1 MSVTIGNDNRFARV
15 TPTHVETPAS
25 SLKAN
30 IRDTGDVLEA
40 YLGKDPFF
48 TYNYKNAAKPY
59 LYPVY
64 GPDSQLMVR
73 NFPMKDLKDEE
84 HDHPHQKAFWFTHG
98 AVNGVDYWTEGE
110 QKGRIVHQ
118 NFSKIKCSG
127 NTGIIASHNYWIK
140 PDRKT
145 VQLKDERA
153 IRFFGTEQKRYLDL
167 YVRLTAIAADAV
179 LGDTKEGTFGIRLAE
194 TMRVKGG
201 LNKGH
206 IINADGLKD
215 NETWGKRSF
224 WVDYYGPVNDQI
236 MGVAIFDHPQN
247 PRYPTWWH
255 VRDYGLFAAN
265 PFGIHD
271 FEPKTATGEKTPVDA
286 GKLVLKQDESL
297 VFQYRVILHKGNHEE
312 GAIAEEYKKYLN
324 SNS

>member
-1 MSVTIGNDNRFARV
+1 MSVTIGNDNRFTRV
-15 TPTHVETPAS
+15 TPTPAETPAS

-64 GPDSQLMVR
+64 GPNSQLMVR

-236 MGVAIFDHPQN
+236 MGLAIFDHPQN

-324 SNS
+324 SNF

>member
-153 IRFFGTEQKRYLDL
+153 IRFFGTEQKRYLDF

-236 MGVAIFDHPQN
+236 MGLAIFDHPQN

-271 FEPKTATGEKTPVDA
+271 FEPKTDTGEKTPIDA

>member
-1 MSVTIGNDNRFARV
+1 MSVTIGNDNRFVRV

-153 IRFFGTEQKRYLDL
+153 IRFFGTEQKRYLDF

-236 MGVAIFDHPQN
+236 MGLAIFDHPQN

-271 FEPKTATGEKTPVDA
+271 FEPKTATGEKTPIDA
-286 GKLVLKQDESL
+286 GKLVLKQDESI

-324 SNS
+324 SNF

>member
-1 MSVTIGNDNRFARV
+1 MSATIGNDNRSAAV
-15 TPTHVETPAS
+15 TATPAETPAS
-25 SLKAN
+25 SLKAS

-40 YLGKDPFF
+40 YLENDPFF

-59 LYPVY
+59 LYPLY
-64 GPDSQLMVR
+64 GPDNQLMVR
-73 NFPMKDLKDEE
+73 NFPMKDVQDEE

-98 AVNGVDYWTEGE
+98 AVNGVDYWTEGPK
-110 QKGRIVHQ
+110 QGKIVHQ
-118 NFSKIKCSG
+118 NFSKIQNG
-127 NTGIIASHNYWIK
+127 NIGIIAAHHYWIK
-140 PDRKT
+140 ADGKT
-145 VQLKDERA
+145 VQLKDERK
-153 IRFFGTEQKRYLDL
+153 ISFFGTPQKRYLDF

-179 LGDTKEGTFGIRLAE
+179 FGDTKEGTFGIRLAE
-194 TMRVKGG
+194 TMRLKGG

-215 NETWGKRSF
+215 NETWGKRSS

-236 MGVAIFDHPQN
+236 MGLAIFDHPQN

-265 PFGIHD
+265 PFGIHE
-271 FEPKTATGEKTPVDA
+271 FEPKTADGQKTPANA
-286 GKLVLKQDESL
+286 GDMRLKQDESL

>member
-140 PDRKT
+140 PDRKN

-236 MGVAIFDHPQN
+236 MGLAIFDHPQN

-271 FEPKTATGEKTPVDA
+271 FEPKTATGEKTPIDA
-286 GKLVLKQDESL
+286 GKLVLKQDESI

-324 SNS
+324 SNF

>member
-15 TPTHVETPAS
+15 TSTHVETPAS

-236 MGVAIFDHPQN
+236 MGLAIFDHPQN

-271 FEPKTATGEKTPVDA
+271 FEPKTATGEKTPIDA
-286 GKLVLKQDESL
+286 GKLVLKQDESI

>member
-30 IRDTGDVLEA
+30 IRDTGDILEA

-127 NTGIIASHNYWIK
+127 NAGIIVSHNYWIK

-153 IRFFGTEQKRYLDL
+153 IRFFGTEQKRYLDF

-236 MGVAIFDHPQN
+236 MGLAIFDHPQN

>member
-153 IRFFGTEQKRYLDL
+153 IRFFGTEQKRYLDF

-236 MGVAIFDHPQN
+236 MGLAIFDHPQN

-271 FEPKTATGEKTPVDA
+271 FEPKTDTGEKTPIDA
-286 GKLVLKQDESL
+286 GKLVLKQDESI

-324 SNS
+324 SNF

>member
-153 IRFFGTEQKRYLDL
+153 IRFFGTEQKRYLDF

-236 MGVAIFDHPQN
+236 MGLTIFDHPQN

-271 FEPKTATGEKTPVDA
+271 FEPKTDTGEKTPIDA

>member
-30 IRDTGDVLEA
+30 IRDTGDILEA

-48 TYNYKNAAKPY
+48 TYNYKKAAKPY

-153 IRFFGTEQKRYLDL
+153 IRFFGTEQKRYLDF

-236 MGVAIFDHPQN
+236 MGLAIFDHPQN

>member
-153 IRFFGTEQKRYLDL
+153 IRFFGTEQKRYLDF

-215 NETWGKRSF
+215 NETWGKRSS

-236 MGVAIFDHPQN
+236 MGLAIFDHPQN

-286 GKLVLKQDESL
+286 GKLVLKQDEGL

>member
-153 IRFFGTEQKRYLDL
+153 IRFFGTEQKRYLDF

-201 LNKGH
+201 LNKGR
-206 IINADGLKD
+206 I
-215 NETWGKRSF
+215 T
-224 WVDYYGPVNDQI
+224 
-236 MGVAIFDHPQN
+236 
-247 PRYPTWWH
+247 
-255 VRDYGLFAAN
+255 
-265 PFGIHD
+265 
-271 FEPKTATGEKTPVDA
+271 
-286 GKLVLKQDESL
+286 
-297 VFQYRVILHKGNHEE
+297 
-312 GAIAEEYKKYLN
+312 
-324 SNS
+324 

>member
-30 IRDTGDVLEA
+30 IRDTGDILEA

-48 TYNYKNAAKPY
+48 TYNYKKAAKPY

-153 IRFFGTEQKRYLDL
+153 IRFFGTEQKRYLDF

-215 NETWGKRSF
+215 NETWGKKSF

-236 MGVAIFDHPQN
+236 MGLAIFDHPQN

>member
-153 IRFFGTEQKRYLDL
+153 IRFFGTEQKRYLDF

-236 MGVAIFDHPQN
+236 MGLAIFDHPQN

>member
-30 IRDTGDVLEA
+30 IRDTGDILEA

-153 IRFFGTEQKRYLDL
+153 IRFFGTEQKRYLDF

-236 MGVAIFDHPQN
+236 MGLAIFDHPQN

>member
-236 MGVAIFDHPQN
+236 MGLAIFDHPQN

-324 SNS
+324 SNF

>member
-324 SNS
+324 SNF

>member
-30 IRDTGDVLEA
+30 IRDTGDILEA

-153 IRFFGTEQKRYLDL
+153 IRFFGTEQKRYLDF

-215 NETWGKRSF
+215 NETWGKRSS
-224 WVDYYGPVNDQI
+224 WVDYYGPVNNQI

-286 GKLVLKQDESL
+286 GKLVLKQDEGL

-312 GAIAEEYKKYLN
+312 GAIAKEYKKYLN

>member
-98 AVNGVDYWTEGE
+98 AVNGMDYWTEGE

-236 MGVAIFDHPQN
+236 MGLAIFDHPQN

-271 FEPKTATGEKTPVDA
+271 FEPKTATGEKTPIDA
-286 GKLVLKQDESL
+286 GKLVLKQDESI

-324 SNS
+324 SNF

>member
-1 MSVTIGNDNRFARV
+1 MSATIGNDNRSATV
-15 TPTHVETPAS
+15 IPTPAETPAS
-25 SLKAN
+25 SLKAS

-40 YLGKDPFF
+40 YLGNDPFF

-59 LYPVY
+59 LYPLY
-64 GPDSQLMVR
+64 GPDNQLMVR
-73 NFPMKDLKDEE
+73 NFPMKDVQGEE

-179 LGDTKEGTFGIRLAE
+179 FGDTKEGTFGIRLAE

-206 IINADGLKD
+206 IINSDELKD

-224 WVDYYGPVNDQI
+224 WVDYYGPINDQI
-236 MGVAIFDHPQN
+236 MGLAIFDHPQN

-271 FEPKTATGEKTPVDA
+271 FEPKTDTGEKTPIDA

>member
-153 IRFFGTEQKRYLDL
+153 IRFFGTEQKRYLDF

-236 MGVAIFDHPQN
+236 MGLAIFDHPQN

-271 FEPKTATGEKTPVDA
+271 FEPKTDTGEKTSIDA